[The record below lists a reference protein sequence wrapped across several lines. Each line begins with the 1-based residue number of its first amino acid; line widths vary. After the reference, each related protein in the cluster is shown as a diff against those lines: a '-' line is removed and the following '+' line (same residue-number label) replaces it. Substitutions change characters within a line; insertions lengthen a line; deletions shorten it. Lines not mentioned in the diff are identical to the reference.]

1 MKEYLSM
8 EMEYVCFDW
17 KQNNV
22 MNLEFYIKENSFM
35 KEAAL
40 VETNRQMRKTYLQ
53 MLNVFFSI

>member
-1 MKEYLSM
+1 M
-8 EMEYVCFDW
+8 EMEYVCFGW

-40 VETNRQMRKTYLQ
+40 VETNRQMRKLIYKC
-53 MLNVFFSI
+53 

>member
-1 MKEYLSM
+1 M
-8 EMEYVCFDW
+8 YVLAG